1 MIIDFN
7 EKYDKKIVVALGYFE
22 TFHKGHAAIFKKT
35 LEIAEKTESIPSVFT
50 FEKSIGKYENK
61 KEVFTFPERIS
72 IYRNYGVDLIIKAPA
87 TKDFFDIDACTFI
100 ETFLKNFNIQA
111 FVAGEDYTYG
121 KGKSGNIE
129 TLSLH
134 MLASKKKLFI
144 EPLVFFDGEK
154 ISSQKVRRYI
164 EEGNIKGLEN
174 ILGFPYFITGKV
186 IRGRG
191 DGNIIKYPTANID
204 LDKDKLPLKEGVYAT
219 KIDCG
224 EGIYN
229 AITNVGTHPTFSDFH
244 YNIESHL
251 LNFKGDLY
259 GKEIKV
265 SFIEK
270 LRDIIKFDDKSGLIN
285 QLSKDI
291 EKAVKIL
298 ND

>member
-1 MIIDFN
+1 MILDFN
-7 EKYDKKIVVALGYFE
+7 EKCDKKIVVALGYFE
-22 TFHKGHAAIFKKT
+22 TFHKGHAEIFKKT
-35 LEIAEKTESIPSVFT
+35 LEVAKKTESIPAVFT
-50 FEKSIGKYENK
+50 FEKSIGKYDNK
-61 KEVFTFPERIS
+61 TEVFTFPERVS
-72 IYRNYGVDLIIKAPA
+72 IYRSYGIDFIIKAPVI
-87 TKDFFDIDACTFI
+87 KEFFEMDACTFI

-121 KGKSGNIE
+121 KGKAGNVE

-134 MLASKKKLFI
+134 LLASKKKFYI
-144 EPLVFFDGEK
+144 EPLVHFNGEK
-154 ISSQKVRRYI
+154 LSSQKVREYVK
-164 EEGNIKGLEN
+164 EGNIKSLKE

-204 LDKDKLPLKEGVYAT
+204 LVEDKLPLKEGVYAT

-224 EGIYN
+224 DGIYN

-259 GKEIKV
+259 GKDIKV

-270 LRDIIKFDDKSGLIN
+270 LRDIKKFDDKSGLIN